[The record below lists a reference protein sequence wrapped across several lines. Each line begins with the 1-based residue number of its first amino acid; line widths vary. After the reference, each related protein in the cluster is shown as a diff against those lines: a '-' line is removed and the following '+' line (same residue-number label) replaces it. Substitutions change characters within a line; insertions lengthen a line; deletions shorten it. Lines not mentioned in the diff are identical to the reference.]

1 MGDNSYAFAV
11 ARIRVKEKKLLSD
24 AGISQMAAMKDE
36 ASVLAFLADRGWG
49 EADGA
54 KNAEAMLAAE
64 EAKSLALMK
73 ELKVDTSIFD
83 VMEYPRLFHNLKAAI
98 KEVCTDGNHERIFY
112 DDIEGFGRQEVMRI
126 IHDRSFGEL
135 PPFMQETAKEAFD
148 VMVNTRDGQRCDCI
162 VDRGCL
168 EAMYA
173 HGQQMKN
180 AMMKSYLAS
189 QVAVSDIRIAVRGA
203 RTGKTYAFL
212 KEALAPC
219 DAFSAD
225 ALAQAAARGEDALYT
240 YLQEHGYGEAADA
253 IRTSP
258 SAFERWCDNRLIETI
273 RPQRMNSV
281 SVSPIVA
288 YYLARQ
294 NEIRMARIIL
304 TAKANGFGEE
314 TVRER
319 IRKMYV

>member
-24 AGISQMAAMKDE
+24 ADISQMAALKDE
-36 ASVLAFLADRGWG
+36 ASVLSFLADRGWG
-49 EADGA
+49 DADGD

-83 VMEYPRLFHNLKAAI
+83 VLEYPRLFHNLKAGI
-98 KEVCTDGNHERIFY
+98 KEVCTDGTHDRIFY
-112 DDIEGFGRQEVMRI
+112 DIEGLGRERMMQILR
-126 IHDRSFGEL
+126 DKDYSEL
-135 PPFMQETAKEAFD
+135 PPFMQDIAAEAFE
-148 VMVNTRDGQRCDCI
+148 VMVSTRAGQRCDCV

-168 EAMYA
+168 EAMYE
-173 HGQQMKN
+173 HGRGMKN
-180 AMMKSYLAS
+180 EMMRSYISS
-189 QVAVSDIRIAVRGA
+189 QVAIADIRIAVRGA
-203 RTGKTYAFL
+203 RTGKSYAFM
-212 KEALAPC
+212 KEALAEC
-219 DAFSAD
+219 GDFSAD
-225 ALAQAAARGEDALYT
+225 ALAQAAARGEDSLYT

-253 IRTSP
+253 VRTSP

-314 TVRER
+314 TIRER
-319 IRKMYV
+319 VRKMYV